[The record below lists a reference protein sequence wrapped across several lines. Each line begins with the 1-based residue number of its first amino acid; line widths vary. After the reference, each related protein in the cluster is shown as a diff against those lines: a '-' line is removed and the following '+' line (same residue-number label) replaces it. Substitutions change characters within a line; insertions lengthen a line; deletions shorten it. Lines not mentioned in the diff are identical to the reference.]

1 MSISGGIDLETLAER
16 ILEEKCTP
24 FLGAGAASGLLPTAR
39 ELSNNWIKEYQL
51 PIPQDSPLD
60 YVAQMISV
68 KWDAMKPKEILAR
81 ELRNT
86 LKRFDIASYEGTYK
100 ILSRINTRIFVT
112 TNYDDLLESA
122 LKENDK
128 NPTTIICPW
137 HCNIDPLD
145 EIKMPTIYEPWVYHL
160 HGFYAEPESMV
171 LTEDDYTDFL
181 VHVLRRNVLHHMI
194 ERALSGTTL
203 LFLGYSL
210 KDVTFR
216 VLFRGLISARV
227 YAIRRKG
234 VTVQLN
240 TSSQNKKGEGIAYS
254 EEEHL
259 KLYEKYFNDMNFSVF
274 WMDIKKFL
282 QELESEIF
290 YLRRKGHCP

>member
-1 MSISGGIDLETLAER
+1 MFTSGGIDLETLAER

-24 FLGAGAASGLLPTAR
+24 FLGAGTASGFLPTAK
-39 ELSNNWIKEYQL
+39 ELSNNWIKDYQL
-51 PIPQDSPLD
+51 PIPQDSSLD

-81 ELRNT
+81 EIRNV
-86 LKRFDIASYEGTYK
+86 LKNLDIARYEGTYK
-100 ILSRINTRIFVT
+100 ILSRMSTRIFVT
-112 TNYDDLLESA
+112 TNYDDLLERA

-137 HCNIDPLD
+137 HSNLDPLD

-234 VTVQLN
+234 VTVQLKN
-240 TSSQNKKGEGIAYS
+240 SSQDNNREGNTYS

-274 WMDIKKFL
+274 WRDLKEFL
-282 QELESEIF
+282 KDLESEIF
-290 YLRRKGHCP
+290 DLRAKGHCR